1 MKTNH
6 THTQNSDNPL
16 TQDSKELQAIQN
28 KIIRLEGRPDAMLDM
43 DLAEIYGTET
53 KYIKRAVKRNKERF
67 PTDFMFQLTREE
79 FDNMRCQIGTSQSLQ
94 HVTGTMTCCED
105 SKDLVCQPGIPKQ
118 SDSEITRSQTV
129 TLQPLQNVTY
139 MPYAFTRE
147 GANMLSSVLHTET
160 AISRSIQIMRAF
172 SAMEQ
177 KAQQPAFDPMK
188 ALNDPNIMRG
198 LLLNYS
204 EQVIELKETVAKQQP
219 KVEAFDRIAN
229 TDGATCITTTAKTLQ
244 MRPKDLFQFM
254 SFHKWIYRR
263 LGGKGWVGYQDK
275 IQQDLLTHKVTTV
288 STSDGREKT
297 VEQVLVTPKGLTR
310 LSTMAHTIN

>member
-6 THTQNSDNPL
+6 THTQNSDNQL

-28 KIIRLEGRPDAMLDM
+28 KIIRFEGRPDAMLDR
-43 DLAEIYGTET
+43 DLAELYGTET
-53 KYIKRAVKRNKERF
+53 RHINQAVNRNHERF
-67 PTDFMFQLTREE
+67 PVDFMFQLTKSEAE
-79 FDNMRCQIGTSQSLQ
+79 NLVSQS
-94 HVTGTMTCCED
+94 VI
-105 SKDLVCQPGIPKQ
+105 SKQ
-118 SDSEITRSQTV
+118 SIAKS
-129 TLQPLQNVTY
+129 L
-139 MPYAFTRE
+139 PYAFTRE
-147 GANMLSSVLHTET
+147 GANMISTVLHTET
-160 AISRSIQIMRAF
+160 AISRSVQIMRAF

-177 KAQQPAFDPMK
+177 KAQQPEPLFDPSK
-188 ALNDPNIMRG
+188 VLNDPSIMRG
-198 LLLNYS
+198 LLLNYT
-204 EQVIELKETVAKQQP
+204 EKVIALEEAVSKQQP